1 MSLIICLSVTAY
13 NKFLFASNLG
23 YWFPGT
29 SYFVYVDIS
38 DSEYGCS
45 LFSDRS
51 FIIVGEC
58 FLWVL
63 MYTVVVLYHN
73 DDYWLFV
80 MLRV

>member
-1 MSLIICLSVTAY
+1 MICLFVTSY
-13 NKFLFASNLG
+13 NKFLFASNLV
-23 YWFPGT
+23 YWFLGT
-29 SYFVYVDIS
+29 SYFVYVDIL
-38 DSEYGCS
+38 DGEYGCS
-45 LFSDRS
+45 LFSDQS

-80 MLRV
+80 MLKV